1 MSVKFQ
7 DYYETLGVRRDAP
20 ADEIQKA
27 YRALARKYHPDVSK
41 EVNAESKF
49 KEVSEA
55 YEVLK
60 DPDSRKQYDR
70 LGANWKAG
78 QDFRPPPGWENVQF
92 RTGGDFGRGGADF
105 SDFFSTLFGGGGMGG
120 FGSGGRQRVH
130 PLRQRGE
137 DYEVEIEV
145 ALEEVAKGAK
155 KPVEFDAPEIGERK
169 SLSVTIPAGVVDG
182 SKIRLTG
189 QGGSGIAGGP
199 AGDLFLRVRFRRDER
214 FSPDGH
220 NLRMSLK
227 IAPWEAALGTDVQ
240 IPTLDGD
247 VKMKVPAGVQSGQV
261 LRLREKGLVN
271 RKGNAGDLLATVQI
285 VVPKKLSEKETEL
298 FEELSKE
305 SKFEPRG

>member
-7 DYYETLGVRRDAP
+7 DYYETLGVQRNAT

-49 KEVSEA
+49 KEASEA

-92 RTGGDFGRGGADF
+92 RTGGDFGGGGADF

-182 SKIRLTG
+182 SKIRLPG
-189 QGGSGIAGGP
+189 QGGPGIAGGP
-199 AGDLFLRVRFRRDER
+199 AGDLFLRVRFRRDAR

-271 RKGNAGDLLATVQI
+271 RKGNPGDLLATVQI
-285 VVPKKLSEKETEL
+285 VVPKKLTEKEKEL

-305 SKFEPRG
+305 SDFEPRG